1 MPRRKDIGALLA
13 DRKVV
18 ETAMRR
24 GVLNAFIRH
33 KQAGMPVV
41 VWRNGRTVSLS
52 GRKLAEA
59 IRKLKAGL
67 AKRKAK

>member
-24 GVLNAFIRH
+24 GVLQAFIKH
-33 KQAGMPVV
+33 QQASLPVV
-41 VWRNGRTVSLS
+41 VWSNGKTVWLS
-52 GRKLAEA
+52 GKKLAAA
-59 IRKLKAGL
+59 IRKLRAELGEK
-67 AKRKAK
+67 K